1 MLLLRPCVEALHV
14 YLPETWKQGGVW
26 GPCGT
31 QSSPAAA
38 ARWLPGCWSR
48 FQKPNTLRWPCVLC
62 VILCSFQLQAVWHR
76 AWSASSWYSYLTLLI
91 FAHSWTAWETTAIW
105 SYPVWKPP
113 WDGQLTALSGLQWRH
128 CVIWTAVEEDQRV
141 KSKPELSHSGL
152 RATEDGVAENMFFLL
167 SKLPL
172 DFPLSLFC
180 FY

>member
-1 MLLLRPCVEALHV
+1 MFTSQRHESREGCEGRTAHRAPPQLLHV
-14 YLPETWKQGGVW
+14 DF
-26 GPCGT
+26 
-31 QSSPAAA
+31 PAAEA
-38 ARWLPGCWSR
+38 GFRNPIHRGDRVC
-48 FQKPNTLRWPCVLC
+48 CVLFS
-62 VILCSFQLQAVWHR
+62 SFQLQAVWHR

-152 RATEDGVAENMFFLL
+152 RATEDGVAGNMFFPL

-172 DFPLSLFC
+172 GFPLSLFC